1 MNIAYPVKEGL
12 YLNITNRC
20 PCDCVFCL
28 RRNADGVYGSKSL
41 WLERE
46 PTVEEILAAIG
57 EHDLK
62 NYRELVFCGYGEPT
76 ERLSDVVAVA
86 KKVKET
92 TPALPIRLNT
102 NGLAELINGRC
113 VAAEL
118 SGCIDTVSI
127 SLNTPDA
134 DEYVAICRPSFGK
147 CSWQAM
153 IDFARACREYI
164 PNVVFTIVGEPITSA
179 ENQELC
185 RKIAAD
191 AGVKL
196 RIRPYEPG
204 A

>member
-28 RRNADGVYGSKSL
+28 RRNAAGVYGSGPL

-62 NYRELVFCGYGEPT
+62 RYRELVFCGYGEPT
-76 ERLSDVVAVA
+76 ERLSDMVAVA
-86 KKVKET
+86 KEVKKT
-92 TPALPIRLNT
+92 HPDLPIRLNT
-102 NGLAELINGRC
+102 NGLADLINARP

-118 SGCIDTVSI
+118 AGCIDTVSI

-134 DEYVAICRPSFGK
+134 EEYVSLCRPSFGDG
-147 CSWQAM
+147 SWQAM
-153 IDFARACREYI
+153 IDFARACRDFV
-164 PNVVFTIVGEPITSA
+164 PKVVLTVVGEPVTSA
-179 ENQELC
+179 EAQERC
-185 RKIAAD
+185 RRIAAE
-191 AGVKL
+191 ASVAL
-196 RIRPYEPG
+196 RIRPYEPR